1 MDWQMLK
8 AAFNGGL
15 EASGADLKDD
25 ERAVSFSL
33 KAAIMLPIAIAVG
46 ALVAGIIVPIGI
58 DELAGADT
66 TNYSSGA
73 STLWT
78 NLDLFVVLAVLGL
91 FVGYMM
97 KTF

>member
-1 MDWQMLK
+1 MLK
-8 AAFNGGL
+8 AAFNGGI
-15 EASGADLKDD
+15 EASGADL
-25 ERAVSFSL
+25 ERDTRARFSL

-66 TNYSSGA
+66 SNYSSGA
-73 STLWT
+73 DTLWT

-97 KTF
+97 STF